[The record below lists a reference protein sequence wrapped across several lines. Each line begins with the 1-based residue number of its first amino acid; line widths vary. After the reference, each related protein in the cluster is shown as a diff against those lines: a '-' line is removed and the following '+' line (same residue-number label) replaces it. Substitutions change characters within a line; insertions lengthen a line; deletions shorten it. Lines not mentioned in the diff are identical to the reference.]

1 VVDFGQP
8 NAGHPARLRSGTV
21 FVPVLAMRLPLLIL
35 ALAASSAHA
44 EPPGLTPLA
53 VPMAL
58 PAPVPVE
65 VPASSYRIQTV
76 LADAAAVGLMV
87 AATKA
92 EDGDRLGTAG
102 VFMYAL
108 GGPAVHLFN
117 HHPGRA
123 AASLAL
129 RVGLPMLGALLGG
142 SIGQCTSNCEDSY
155 SGLAGALLG
164 MLTGAVVASAID
176 IGYLSRGETA
186 MSQPAGV
193 APSFG
198 AGGGTVRLGLGG
210 SF

>member
-1 VVDFGQP
+1 
-8 NAGHPARLRSGTV
+8 
-21 FVPVLAMRLPLLIL
+21 MRLPLLIL

-53 VPMAL
+53 VPVPL

-65 VPASSYRIQTV
+65 VPDSSYRIQTA
-76 LADAAAVGLMV
+76 LADAAAVGLV
-87 AATKA
+87 IAASKA
-92 EDGDRLGTAG
+92 QNGDQLGTAAVG
-102 VFMYAL
+102 MYAL

-129 RVGLPMLGALLGG
+129 RIGLPMLGALIGG
-142 SIGQCTSNCEDSY
+142 SIGQCSSNCGEDDY

-186 MSQPAGV
+186 MAQPAGV
-193 APSFG
+193 SPAFS
-198 AGGGTVRLGLGG
+198 AGGGTMRLGFGG
-210 SF
+210 AF